1 LKYVLLAVLIL
12 SSLAAAFL
20 RFRPPSLNV
29 TATVLQNVLVKD
41 AVPFGVDLG
50 IWTFWGA
57 EQLMSNI
64 VKNPGFEGLI
74 DGAIVLPVHAGNGN
88 FDDSPAWLARTNA
101 FWEGARYS
109 VRSGTNAGAVGRIS
123 HSTAKNFFGLPS
135 FTTEPVGPMPDPGE
149 AVALSRER
157 DDALPTQ
164 WWYSRDAGNSFS
176 PERAQ
181 KRPGSP
187 GSRSLRIT
195 SGSGSPAEVA
205 SYFDTIG
212 DRAGKLLPLAG
223 QWTLTFW
230 AKLDRGRA
238 SLKAVVGREGS
249 QPVLSES
256 VPLSAQ
262 WTQFRLRFDG
272 TYDEGPAGTLA
283 LRFQVSGTPSGDVLL
298 DDVDLQRDSD
308 AGFPFRAEVVA
319 TLKTLHPAYLRDW
332 EGQLGDT
339 LANRTAS
346 VFARKSWRYRP
357 GDDTHTDFGYGL
369 GDFLELAQKVGAA
382 PWIVIPTVFTDE
394 ECAGLG
400 SWLATPGRLVAGR
413 EVLVE
418 FGNENW
424 NELFRPAGISDL
436 AIHGPVADRCLTA
449 VREHSRGLNLKTV
462 VNAKFANA
470 EQVGA
475 YGDGSPGADIVAVAP
490 YFAFSMTAGLSLAK
504 RSDVLFGPHNKAMKR
519 MASDLRGIHKELA
532 VYEVNLH
539 TMSGTASE
547 AERAPVVA
555 GLASGAALAR
565 TLLDALSHGIR
576 RQCVYSFTGFDA
588 RLEAVPGHARLW
600 GIVRDLRAPDRLRPT
615 GLALKMLNETVGG
628 RMLEVDSESA
638 GGVSVY
644 AFESKEGIS
653 LVAASGTPQARRL
666 TVKYPPGRQPTG
678 VLRMTSLTGLSAL
691 STNEDTV
698 EVTIR
703 TGETAVHGQTASF
716 MVEPWSL
723 VVVRPDERG
732 PGTR

>member
-1 LKYVLLAVLIL
+1 LKYVLLALLIL
-12 SSLAAAFL
+12 CSLAAAFL
-20 RFRPPSLNV
+20 EFRQPSLNV
-29 TATVLQNVLVKD
+29 TATVIQNVLVKD

-50 IWTFWGA
+50 SWTFWGA

-74 DGAIVLPVHAGNGN
+74 DGAVVLTVHAGNGN
-88 FDDSPAWLARTNA
+88 FDDSPAWLARSDS

-109 VRSGTNAGAVGRIS
+109 IRSGTNAGAVGRIS
-123 HSTAKNFFGLPS
+123 HSAAKNFFGLPS
-135 FTTEPVGPMPDPGE
+135 FNIEADGPMPDPGE
-149 AVALSRER
+149 AVALSKERE
-157 DDALPTQ
+157 DAAPTQ
-164 WWYSRDAGNSFS
+164 WWYSRDPGNSFS

-181 KRPGSP
+181 RRPGSP
-187 GSRSLRIT
+187 GSRSLRVS
-195 SGSGSPAEVA
+195 SGSGGPAEVA

-223 QWTLTFW
+223 RWTLTFW
-230 AKLDRGRA
+230 AKLDRGSA
-238 SLKAVVGREGS
+238 SLRAVVGREGS
-249 QPVLSES
+249 NPVLSES
-256 VPLSAQ
+256 ASLSSRWQ
-262 WTQFRLRFDG
+262 QFQLHFSG
-272 TYDEGPAGTLA
+272 TYDEGPAGTLS
-283 LRFQVSGTPSGDVLL
+283 LRFQVRGTPSGDVLL
-298 DDVDLQRDSD
+298 DDVDLERDSD
-308 AGFPFRAEVVA
+308 AGFPFRAEVVT

-346 VFARKSWRYRP
+346 PFARKSWRYRP
-357 GDDTHTDFGYGL
+357 GDETQTDYGYGL
-369 GDFLELAQKVGAA
+369 DDFLELAQKVGAS
-382 PWIVIPTVFTDE
+382 PWIVIPTVFTDD

-400 SWLATPGRLVAGR
+400 AWLATPGRLAEGR

-424 NELFRPAGISDL
+424 NYIFRPAGIADL
-436 AIHGPVADRCLTA
+436 AIHGPAANRCLAA
-449 VREHSRGLNLKTV
+449 VRDHSRGVNLKTV
-462 VNAKFANA
+462 VNAKFADA

-490 YFAFSMTAGLSLAK
+490 YFGFSMTAGLSLSK
-504 RSDVLFGPHNKAMKR
+504 RNDVLFGPHNKAMKR

-539 TMSGTASE
+539 TTFGTASE

-600 GIVRDLRAPDRLRPT
+600 GIVRDLRGPNRFRPT
-615 GLALKMLNETVGG
+615 GLALKMLNEMVAGN
-628 RMLEVDSESA
+628 MLEVDSESA
-638 GGVSVY
+638 GAISVY
-644 AFESKEGIS
+644 AFESKGEIS
-653 LVAASGTPQARRL
+653 LVAASGSPQARRL
-666 TVKYPPGRQPTG
+666 TVKYPPGKRPAG
-678 VLRMTSLTGLSAL
+678 MLRMTILTGLSAL

-698 EVTIR
+698 EVTVR
-703 TGETAVHGQTASF
+703 TGETAVKGQTASF

-723 VVVRPDERG
+723 VVVKPA
-732 PGTR
+732 TRE

>member
-1 LKYVLLAVLIL
+1 MLVAALIL

-20 RFRPPSLNV
+20 RFRQPSLNV
-29 TATVLQNVLVKD
+29 TATVIQNVLVKD
-41 AVPFGVDLG
+41 TVPFGVDLG
-50 IWTFWGA
+50 IWSFWGA

-88 FDDSPAWLARTNA
+88 FDDSPAWLARPNA

-109 VRSGTNAGAVGRIS
+109 IRSGTNAGAVGRIS
-123 HSTAKNFFGLPS
+123 HSAAKNFFGLPS
-135 FTTEPVGPMPDPGE
+135 FNTEADGPMPDPGE

-157 DDALPTQ
+157 EDALPTQ
-164 WWYSRDAGNSFS
+164 WWYSRDLGNSFS

-181 KRPGSP
+181 RRPGSP
-187 GSRSLRIT
+187 GSRSLRIS
-195 SGSGSPAEVA
+195 SGAGSPAELA
-205 SYFDTIG
+205 SYFDSIG

-230 AKLDRGRA
+230 AKLDRGHA
-238 SLKAVVGREGS
+238 SLRAVVGREGS
-249 QPVLSES
+249 KPVLSES
-256 VPLSAQ
+256 VPLSAE
-262 WTQFRLRFDG
+262 WKQFQLHFDG
-272 TYDEGPAGTLA
+272 TYDEGPAGTVG
-283 LRFQVSGTPSGDVLL
+283 LRFQVTGTPSGDVLL

-319 TLKTLHPAYLRDW
+319 TLRTLHPSYLRDW

-346 VFARKSWRYRP
+346 AFARKSWRYRP
-357 GDDTHTDFGYGL
+357 GDETQTDFGYGL
-369 GDFLELAQKVGAA
+369 NDFLELAQKVGAA
-382 PWIVIPTVFTDE
+382 PWIVIPTVFTDD

-400 SWLATPGRLVAGR
+400 SWLATPGRLLGGR

-424 NELFRPAGISDL
+424 NDIFRPAGVADP
-436 AIHGPVADRCLTA
+436 AIHGPAANRCLAA
-449 VREHSRGLNLKTV
+449 VREHSAGLNLKTV

-470 EQVGA
+470 EQVVA
-475 YGDGSPGADIVAVAP
+475 YGIRSQAADIVAVAP
-490 YFAFSMTAGLSLAK
+490 YFGFSMEAGLSLSK
-504 RSDVLFGPHNKAMKR
+504 RNELLFGPHNEAMKR
-519 MASDLRGIHKELA
+519 MASDVRGIHKELA

-539 TMSGTASE
+539 TLSGTASE

-576 RQCVYSFTGFDA
+576 RQCVYSLTGFDGG
-588 RLEAVPGHARLW
+588 LEAVNGHARLW
-600 GIVRDLRAPDRLRPT
+600 GIVRDLRAPDRFRPT
-615 GLALKMLNETVGG
+615 GLALKMLNDTVTGN
-628 RMLEVDSESA
+628 MLEVDSESA

-644 AFESKEGIS
+644 AFESKGKIS
-653 LVAASGTPQARRL
+653 LVAASGSPQARRV
-666 TVKYPPGRQPTG
+666 TVKYPPGKQPAG
-678 VLRMTSLTGLSAL
+678 MLRMTSLTALSAS

-698 EVTIR
+698 EVTVR
-703 TGETAVHGQTASF
+703 TGETAVRDQMASF

-723 VVVRPDERG
+723 VVVRSDERG
-732 PGTR
+732 PGER